1 MKMIDTHVHFWN
13 PHHLTYR
20 WIEGNATLSR
30 AYLPADY
37 AAAASQHSIV
47 GIVFVEAG
55 CASDENLR
63 EVEWV
68 ETLDAPLKG
77 IVAHAALENEVGR
90 EAVLEALAARPL
102 VKGVRRNYQDE
113 ALGWARQRPFVEGV
127 RALAKHGLSFDICIK
142 AHQLEETIDLVKAC
156 PNVSFILDHIAK
168 PNIAAGEW
176 ASWAANMKKLAEL
189 DNVVCKISGVVTEA
203 DHRHWTPAQIAPY
216 IAEAIAAFGIER
228 VMFGSDWPVVN
239 LASSWGGW
247 VSALERAA
255 AGLDEG
261 EMDKLLMDN
270 ARRFYRLGD

>member
-1 MKMIDTHVHFWN
+1 MKLIDAHVHFWN

-37 AAAASQHSIV
+37 AAASHSID

-55 CASDENLR
+55 CASEENLR

-77 IVAHAALENEVGR
+77 IVAHAVLENEVGR
-90 EAVLEALAARPL
+90 EAALETLAARPL
-102 VKGVRRNYQDE
+102 VKGIRRNYQDE
-113 ALGWARQRPFVEGV
+113 ALGWARQKTFVEGV

-176 ASWAANMKKLAEL
+176 TSWAADMKKLAEL

-203 DHRHWTPAQIAPY
+203 DHRHWTPEQIAPY
-216 IAEAIAAFGIER
+216 ISEAIDVFGIER

-239 LASSWGGW
+239 LASSWRGW
-247 VSALERAA
+247 LSVLEQAA
-255 AGLDEG
+255 AGLDED

-270 ARRFYRLGD
+270 ARRLYRLDD

>member
-1 MKMIDTHVHFWN
+1 MKLIDTHVHFWN

-37 AAAASQHSIV
+37 AAASQRSVV

-68 ETLDAPLKG
+68 ETLDAPLMG
-77 IVAHAALENEVGR
+77 IVAHAALENEAGR
-90 EAVLEALAARPL
+90 EAALETLAARPL

-113 ALGWARQRPFVEGV
+113 ALGWARQRTFVEGV

-176 ASWAANMKKLAEL
+176 TGWAADMKKLAEL

-216 IAEAIAAFGIER
+216 IIEAIAVFGIER
-228 VMFGSDWPVVN
+228 VMFGSDWPVVS

-261 EMDKLLMDN
+261 EMQKLLMDN
-270 ARRFYRLGD
+270 ARRFYRLED

>member
-1 MKMIDTHVHFWN
+1 MKLIDAHVHFWN
-13 PHHLTYR
+13 PNHLTYR

-30 AYLPADY
+30 AYLPSDY
-37 AAAASQHSIV
+37 AAAVSEHTV
-47 GIVFVEAG
+47 EGIVFVEAG
-55 CASDENLR
+55 CAGEENLR

-90 EAVLEALAARPL
+90 EAILESLAARPL

-113 ALGWARQRPFVEGV
+113 AGGWARQRTFVEGV
-127 RALAKHGLSFDICIK
+127 RALSKHGLSFDICIK

-156 PNVSFILDHIAK
+156 PNVFFILDHIAK
-168 PNIAAGEW
+168 PNIAGGEW
-176 ASWAANMKKLAEL
+176 AGWAANMKRLAEL
-189 DNVVCKISGVVTEA
+189 DNIVCKVSGVVTEA
-203 DHRHWTPAQIAPY
+203 DHRHWTPEQIAPY
-216 IAEAIAAFGIER
+216 IGEAIDVFGIER

-239 LASSWGGW
+239 LAASWGGW
-247 VSALERAA
+247 VSALEQAA

-261 EMDKLLMDN
+261 EMNKLLMDN

>member
-37 AAAASQHSIV
+37 AAASQPSVV

-68 ETLDAPLKG
+68 ETLDAPLMG
-77 IVAHAALENEVGR
+77 IVAHAALENEAGR
-90 EAVLEALAARPL
+90 EAALETLAARPL

-113 ALGWARQRPFVEGV
+113 ARGWARQRTFIEGV

-142 AHQLEETIDLVKAC
+142 AHQLEETIDLVKTC

-168 PNIAAGEW
+168 PNIAGGEW
-176 ASWAANMKKLAEL
+176 TNWTADMKKLAEL

-247 VSALERAA
+247 VSALEQAA
-255 AGLDEG
+255 AGLDES
-261 EMDKLLMDN
+261 EMRKLLMDN
-270 ARRFYRLGD
+270 ARRFYRLED